1 MLGDANA
8 TFRHDNQRRALI
20 AIASERQHVLCVL
33 PTGGGKSLLWLTAVR
48 NYDAPTDVTVVLVP
62 WNVLAANHLATTQI
76 YGISAT
82 FYEKDNHDVRQ
93 VMYVTPDSAKEDG
106 FRSVV
111 RQLYHFGR
119 LRRIVFDEAHAWLT
133 ESDFRPTL
141 LLDASYLT
149 LFEVPI
155 ILLSATIPPSAMDA
169 ILDRLS
175 ITSISRP
182 LTIRQSST
190 RSTIR
195 YAVDIMPREHFIDHI
210 NNLVLRLLPDGY
222 KGIVFT
228 RSRTQADVLAKALD
242 CEAFHGGKTGA
253 QLANSLAR
261 WERGAA
267 KIIVATTLLGTGYH
281 TDNVRLIVNHGAPY
295 NYIAYSQSTGRG
307 GRNETYA
314 EA

>member
-1 MLGDANA
+1 MLDDPNA
-8 TFRHDNQRRALI
+8 TFRNDNQRRALV
-20 AIASERQHVLCVL
+20 AIASERRHVVCIL
-33 PTGGGKSLLWLTAVR
+33 PTSGGKSLLWLTAVR
-48 NYDAPTDVTVVLVP
+48 NYDSPTDVTVVLVP

-82 FYEKDNHDVRQ
+82 FYEKDNHDIRQ
-93 VMYVTPDSAKEDG
+93 VMYITPDSAKEDT
-106 FRSVV
+106 FRSTL

-119 LRRIVFDEAHAWLT
+119 LRRIVFDEAHAWIT
-133 ESDFRPTL
+133 ESDFRPA
-141 LLDASYLT
+141 LLDASYFT

-175 ITSISRP
+175 ITAISPP
-182 LTIRQSST
+182 LTIRQPST
-190 RSTIR
+190 RPTIR
-195 YAVDIMPREHFIDHI
+195 YSVDVMPRADFIAHI

-228 RSRTQADVLAKALD
+228 RTRTQADVVAKELK
-242 CEAFHGGKTGA
+242 CEAFHSGKTGA
-253 QLANSLAR
+253 QLGETLAR
-261 WERGAA
+261 WERGES

-281 TDNVRLIVNHGAPY
+281 TNNVRLIVCYGAPH

-307 GRNETYA
+307 GRNESYA